1 MADRRNKIS
10 PWERFASKAGE
21 VDFTNSVEWNQLRA
35 KQEEEDR
42 RRIES
47 AGRPN
52 TRGRYISERFA
63 VEEDTRPEAQRYGSA
78 VIDAGQGGLQRSAAG
93 FIGQGAGAAGR
104 RDFTFSDIN
113 PFQTLSSAG
122 TDLATASINK
132 LRDISPW
139 YDEAVSGAL
148 DWMNETGGRLM
159 DAADANSREVER
171 QTRNM
176 QLDWVDQGVLDL
188 AGSLTSMASVIG
200 GPFAAV
206 GAADVQG
213 QEYVQGRRAGLSH
226 EDALTR
232 AKSMGAVEMGTSL
245 IPTGKLLTKIPFVDR
260 AVNDVIQGTAR
271 KWVTRT
277 ANQAVGEGLQEST
290 TALVQMGVDANIANN
305 TENPQEVRDFAASQL
320 PKNTVDFFN
329 QMRRNFVAGAL
340 GGASL
345 GQAEVHNSMVA
356 DAGKLVNDM
365 YWAHGQRKRPT
376 KEEATQE
383 RKADEQRAMDPVDA
397 WLRSPLQ
404 ERGEQLRQVNV
415 PDAAAL
421 RADAERVAGTMPV
434 RQPDLPQD
442 AEDFNRMPVPGVSG
456 FAPYRATPAG
466 AAQTAEQATAARDI
480 NAIARENERL
490 AAAVTARQGA
500 LVEGQA
506 ALTAQERAD
515 RKAAN
520 DAARAADRK
529 FKDQR
534 AKARGQFV
542 QEAMKLPTEQRVQY
556 VADQMQQWDATNT
569 KPEPTVTAP
578 QATTTRRPA
587 SEKLRAAYKEN
598 FPDLDDAAIDNMI
611 KQDQESAGDLK
622 RRVGL
627 ADDASWTTAET
638 STPEVQ
644 KVTPEQLIAG
654 IAGKVGDK
662 RANIIAKMIGDGK
675 VVIDTGD
682 IMPINPRVRG
692 AYVPRT
698 GKIHINA
705 DRVNADNIVGEVL
718 SILAHEVKHGGDIG
732 GDKLPA
738 SLGDFIGREQSTNLT
753 KKIVAAA
760 NAGNP
765 LAKQA
770 VDAARKGPNG
780 NQANVFNLEVPA
792 YFIQRARDARSQRG
806 IVARLTGD
814 IVSGVRTAAKRIS
827 GIDDVNLN
835 DVAYMSDRL
844 LEAAAR
850 GENFTAQ
857 DQGAKAT
864 IMGASAA
871 DFAQREADQT
881 TYLSADG
888 TKKFV
893 ISDIAAKLKPKA
905 VERLLELKADDAY
918 RLEDIFEHEE
928 LYRNYPQ
935 AREIPVTLMQGTGR
949 NNAFAQYSAADPEN
963 GEAGYIELDPKMLR
977 GERTESDVTSPRVA
991 LIHEIQHWIQDQEGR
1006 ANDFFDEGYMDKP
1019 AAEQQAILD
1028 YELAREEN
1036 DALVDQIIK
1045 SPVIREAIKDR
1056 AAAVK
1061 VITNPDLRDHQ
1072 KAYQLMSMAL
1082 ENDPNADVI
1091 DLAEKYNASRD
1102 KYNESTRGYNEA
1114 QRAAKKR
1121 YLDNITEQEAFFS
1134 QNNANVPQERL
1145 PINPEERFMQE
1156 RGQIDVPSQQ
1166 EALAA
1171 ADNEAIL
1178 ERLSSPDINTKVGRA
1193 MQLAKAQFLYT
1204 SGIGKD
1210 IYDRLQLSVGEAAVD
1225 AQRGMNAGANI
1236 EAGISKLAK
1245 RTGQS
1250 VDDARNLVRQ
1260 RMDSI
1265 AKLPSPEARQRALD
1279 ALVRQYP
1286 EMRALNKAYS
1296 DIADLTKTLVRQ
1308 MLEANPNPTQED
1320 VEFMQGL
1327 LDNSFGYTTRMYA
1340 AYQGEAGSEYS
1351 RKLYNDYNDA
1361 IKRASKNKKL
1371 SADQK
1376 LAMTKIGNAINY
1388 LAKADLTIPNAENI
1402 GKAKIEKIRY
1412 LYDQWIGDSSK
1423 AEKLAFEAA
1432 KRRKATDAQ
1441 ARTEAHQKLEQE
1453 LLNFA
1458 PTVDTATVQARAK
1471 DAVDAIL
1478 GVTKNTGS
1486 VPQYLRTASADRGI
1500 LQKRQ
1505 ELPVEIREL
1514 LGEITDPRTRVAAT
1528 LAKQGELAAR
1538 TKFLQWLRDNKE
1550 GVAVVSPQT
1559 PSGGKFTATLE
1570 GDGFG
1575 PLKGWKTTPQIEAV
1589 LNDQLG
1595 MFSSLSDA
1603 LAQGFAGKDA
1613 QDAAWYSKFD
1623 RLVKAGAGA
1632 AKVASVILEG
1642 YGTLMNLMG
1651 ALVIPIANGV
1661 YNPKYWARGASAS
1674 ADIVKNEFFNNAGE
1688 LKENTKRAVRLGV
1701 VDSAKVNEL
1710 RDSVQ
1715 RRVRDE
1721 IAGKGP
1727 ITRAGRAWGWTK
1739 RLAIESFAQADVW
1752 PKIAALDA
1760 RIDMLTQ
1767 FYKAEGI
1774 EKSAADIEAEA
1785 ATAIKDTNISADR
1798 VPPFIKALES
1808 RGITTFLPYFY
1819 NVPRS
1824 LVMNTAHGLN
1834 DFVQAFSANTAE
1846 GRMIKGWE
1854 GLKRVSG
1861 TGAVTYGLVQ
1871 ALSAWAAAANG
1882 EDEDDVEEMK
1892 KVMRPDARY
1901 GNPVY
1906 LGKDEG
1912 GAPLFFR
1919 LSRFDPYGPVNDML
1933 KMLMDPETTQEEAAG
1948 AAWDYMKDLAFAN
1961 RYTKVVVDTL
1971 SNTVGDGKFKDRT
1984 VRLERIAPETVSILK
1999 EAARAMNVPD
2009 SIVESS
2015 VSLADT
2021 LLPGQFDVLDPDNPQ
2036 LAKPKNEDATRLANT
2051 TRWLGGKLDRANPIS
2066 RSYEIGAAIKEAR
2079 DRGRRIN
2086 NEYQGTGRVDA
2097 AMRLARETDEAIHD
2111 SMMEAVDLYDGMVNG
2126 LGYSK
2131 REAMDTLKTGGFD
2144 AKDISLIVNGRVPG
2158 STEDL
2163 KVGEL
2168 SRIFSKKSLEQR
2180 NKYRDTMLSREERIA
2195 RRKERAE
2202 YLKELREREAQTEE

>member
-35 KQEEEDR
+35 QQEEEDR

-52 TRGRYISERFA
+52 TRGRYISERPA
-63 VEEDTRPEAQRYGSA
+63 EETDTRPEAQRFGSA
-78 VIDAGQGGLQRSAAG
+78 VIDAAQGGLQRSAAG
-93 FIGQGAGAAGR
+93 FLGR
-104 RDFTFSDIN
+104 GTGTADRRNFTFSDVN
-113 PFQTLSSAG
+113 PFQSLTGIAEDVS
-122 TDLATASINK
+122 TASINK
-132 LRDISPW
+132 LRDVSPW

-148 DWMNETGGRLM
+148 GWLNQTGGRLM
-159 DAADANSREVER
+159 DAADANTREVER

-176 QLDWVDQGVLDL
+176 QLDWLDQGVLDL
-188 AGSLTSMASVIG
+188 ASSPSSAASVLG
-200 GPFAAV
+200 GPFAGV
-206 GAADVQG
+206 GAADVEG

-226 EDALTR
+226 EDALSR
-232 AKSMGAVEMGTSL
+232 AKAMGTVEMGTSL

-290 TALVQMGVDANIANN
+290 TALAQMGVDAAIASN
-305 TENPQEVRDFAASQL
+305 TENDQAVRDFSNSQL
-320 PKNTVDFFN
+320 PKDTVEFFN
-329 QMRRNFVAGAL
+329 QMRRNFVAGAI
-340 GGASL
+340 GGAGL
-345 GQAEVHNSMVA
+345 GQIEVHNANVA
-356 DAGKLVNDM
+356 DAGKLVTDM
-365 YWAHGQRKRPT
+365 YWAHAERKRPT
-376 KEEATQE
+376 TEQAKQTRAQE
-383 RKADEQRAMDPVDA
+383 QDAGAA

-404 ERGEQLRQVNV
+404 ERGEPVRTVNV
-415 PDAAAL
+415 PTPQQL
-421 RADAERVAGTMPV
+421 RADAERIAGTMPI
-434 RQPDLPQD
+434 RQADIPQD
-442 AEDFNRMPVPGVSG
+442 AEDFNRMSVGRTTRPQPQP
-456 FAPYRATPAG
+456 APRLPA
-466 AAQTAEQATAARDI
+466 Q
-480 NAIARENERL
+480 RELELNQRL
-490 AAAVTARQGA
+490 ADAVTARQGA

-556 VADQMQQWDATNT
+556 VADQMQQWDATNV
-569 KPEPTVTAP
+569 KPEPTVTTP
-578 QATTTRRPA
+578 EATTTRRPA

-598 FPDLDDAAIDNMI
+598 FPDLDDAAIDDMI

-627 ADDASWTTAET
+627 ADASWTTADT

-644 KVTPEQLIAG
+644 KVTPEQVIAG

-698 GKIHINA
+698 GTIHINA

-732 GDKLPA
+732 GDQLPA
-738 SLGDFIGREQSTNLT
+738 SLGDFIGREQSANLT

-760 NAGNP
+760 DAGNP

-770 VDAARKGPNG
+770 VDAARKGPRG
-780 NQANVFNLEVPA
+780 DQADVFDLEVPA

-806 IVARLTGD
+806 VVARLTGD
-814 IVSGVRTAAKRIS
+814 IVSGVRTAAKRVS

-857 DQGAKAT
+857 EQDAKAT

-871 DFAQREADQT
+871 DFAQREAEQT

-918 RLEDIFEHEE
+918 RLEDILDHDE

-1028 YELAREEN
+1028 FELAREEN

-1045 SPVIREAIKDR
+1045 SPVIRGAIKDR

-1082 ENDPNADVI
+1082 ENDPNANVI
-1091 DLAEKYNASRD
+1091 AIAEKYNESRD
-1102 KYNESTRGYNEA
+1102 KYNESTRAYNEA

-1361 IKRASKNKKL
+1361 VKRASKNKKL

-1388 LAKADLTIPNAENI
+1388 LAKADLTIPSAENI

-1412 LYDQWIGDSSK
+1412 LYDQWISDSSK

-1432 KRRKATDAQ
+1432 KRRKATDSQ
-1441 ARTEAHQKLEQE
+1441 ARTEARQKLEQE

-1550 GVAVVSPQT
+1550 GVAVVNPQT

-1661 YNPKYWARGASAS
+1661 YNPKYWAKGAAAS

-1774 EKSAADIEAEA
+1774 EKSVADIEAEA

-1798 VPPFIKALES
+1798 VPPFIKALEA

-1834 DFVQAFSANTAE
+1834 DFVQAFSAKTAE

-2021 LLPGQFDVLDPDNPQ
+2021 LLPGQFDVLDPDNPA
-2036 LAKPKNEDATRLANT
+2036 LATPKNEDATRLANT

-2097 AMRLARETDEAIHD
+2097 ALRLARETDETIHD
-2111 SMMEAVDLYDGMVNG
+2111 AMMEAVDLYDGMVNG

-2131 REAMDTLKTGGFD
+2131 REAMEALKTGGFD
-2144 AKDISLIVNGRVPG
+2144 AKDISMIVNGRVPG
-2158 STEDL
+2158 STEGL

>member
-35 KQEEEDR
+35 QQEEEDR

-52 TRGRYISERFA
+52 TRGRYISERPA
-63 VEEDTRPEAQRYGSA
+63 VEEDTRPEAQRFGSA
-78 VIDAGQGGLQRSAAG
+78 VIDAAQGGLQRSAAG
-93 FIGQGAGAAGR
+93 LIGLGTGAADR
-104 RDFTFSDIN
+104 RDFTFSDVN
-113 PFQTLSSAG
+113 PFQTPASAG
-122 TDLATASINK
+122 QDLATASINK
-132 LRDISPW
+132 LRDVSPW

-148 DWMNETGGRLM
+148 DWLNKTGGRLM
-159 DAADANSREVER
+159 DAASANTQEVER
-171 QTRNM
+171 QTRGM

-188 AGSLTSMASVIG
+188 ASSPTSVASVIG

-206 GAADVQG
+206 GAADVEG

-226 EDALTR
+226 EDALSR
-232 AKSMGAVEMGTSL
+232 AKAMGTVEMGTSL
-245 IPTGKLLTKIPFVDR
+245 IPTGKLLTKIPFVDKV
-260 AVNDVIQGTAR
+260 VNDTIQGTAR

-290 TALVQMGVDANIANN
+290 TALAQMGVDSAISNN

-345 GQAEVHNSMVA
+345 GQVDVHNSMVA
-356 DAGKLVNDM
+356 DAGKLVTDM

-376 KEEATQE
+376 TEEATQE

-421 RADAERVAGTMPV
+421 RADAERLAGTMPV
-434 RQPDLPQD
+434 RQADIPQD
-442 AEDFNRMPVPGVSG
+442 AEDFNRMAVGRTARPQPQP
-456 FAPYRATPAG
+456 APRLPA
-466 AAQTAEQATAARDI
+466 Q
-480 NAIARENERL
+480 RELELNQRL
-490 AAAVTARQGA
+490 ADAVTARQGA

-515 RKAAN
+515 RKVAN

-556 VADQMQQWDATNT
+556 VADQMQQWDATNV
-569 KPEPTVTAP
+569 KPEPTVTTP
-578 QATTTRRPA
+578 EATTTRRPA

-598 FPDLDDAAIDNMI
+598 FPDLDDAAIDDMI

-627 ADDASWTTAET
+627 ADASWTTADT

-644 KVTPEQLIAG
+644 KVTPEQVIAG

-662 RANIIAKMIGDGK
+662 RANIIAKMIGDGR

-698 GKIHINA
+698 GTIHINA

-718 SILAHEVKHGGDIG
+718 SILAHEVKHGGDMG

-760 NAGNP
+760 DAGNP

-770 VDAARKGPNG
+770 VDAARKGPRG
-780 NQANVFNLEVPA
+780 NQADVFDLEVPA

-806 IVARLTGD
+806 VVARLTGD
-814 IVSGVRTAAKRIS
+814 IVSSVRTVAKRIR

-857 DQGAKAT
+857 EQDAKAT

-918 RLEDIFEHEE
+918 RLEDILDHEE

-949 NNAFAQYSAADPEN
+949 TNAFAQYSASDPEN
-963 GEAGYIELDPKMLR
+963 GEAGYIELDPRMLR
-977 GERTESDVTSPRVA
+977 GERTESDVTSPRIA
-991 LIHEIQHWIQDQEGR
+991 LIHEVQHWIQDQEGR
-1006 ANDFFDEGYMDKP
+1006 ATDFFDEGYMDKP

-1045 SPVIREAIKDR
+1045 SPVIRGAIKDR

-1072 KAYQLMSMAL
+1072 KAYELMMMAL
-1082 ENDPNADVI
+1082 ENDPNAEVI
-1091 DLAEKYNASRD
+1091 AIAEKYNASRD

-1156 RGQIDVPSQQ
+1156 RGQIDIPSQQ
-1166 EALAA
+1166 ALAA
-1171 ADNEAIL
+1171 ADNESII
-1178 ERLSSPDINTKVGRA
+1178 ERLGSPDINTKAGRA
-1193 MQLAKAQFLYT
+1193 LQLAKAQFLYT

-1296 DIADLTKTLVRQ
+1296 DIAELTKTLVRQ
-1308 MLEANPNPTQED
+1308 MLETNPNPTQED

-1361 IKRASKNKKL
+1361 VKRASKNKNL

-1376 LAMTKIGNAINY
+1376 MAMTKVGNAINY
-1388 LAKADLTIPNAENI
+1388 LAKADLSIPSAENI
-1402 GKAKIEKIRY
+1402 GKAKIDKIRY
-1412 LYDQWIGDSSK
+1412 LYDQWIGDSGK

-1432 KRRKATDAQ
+1432 KRRKATDSQ
-1441 ARTEAHQKLEQE
+1441 ARIEARQKLEQE

-1458 PTVDTATVQARAK
+1458 PTIDTATVQARAK

-1505 ELPVEIREL
+1505 ELPAEIREL

-1623 RLVKAGAGA
+1623 RLVKTGAGA

-1642 YGTLMNLMG
+1642 YGTLMNFMG
-1651 ALVIPIANGV
+1651 ALVIPVANGV
-1661 YNPKYWARGASAS
+1661 YNPKYWARGAAAS
-1674 ADIVKNEFFNNAGE
+1674 ADIVKNEFINNAGE

-1727 ITRAGRAWGWTK
+1727 ATRVGRGLGWAK

-1774 EKSAADIEAEA
+1774 EKSVGDIEAEA

-1808 RGITTFLPYFY
+1808 RGITTFMPYFY

-1824 LVMNTAHGLN
+1824 LVMNAAVGAK
-1834 DFVQAFSANTAE
+1834 DFIEAFNATTAE
-1846 GRMIKGWE
+1846 GRLVKGME
-1854 GLKRVSG
+1854 GVKRMAG
-1861 TGAVTYGLVQ
+1861 TGAVTFGLVQ
-1871 ALSAWAAAANG
+1871 ALSAWAAWANG
-1882 EDEDDVEEMK
+1882 EDEDEVEEMR

-1919 LSRFDPYGPVNDML
+1919 LSRLDPYGPLNDMIR
-1933 KMLMDPETTQEEAAG
+1933 MLMDENTTSEEASG
-1948 AAWDYMKDLAFAN
+1948 MAWQYMKDLAFAN
-1961 RYTKVVVDTL
+1961 RYTKVAVDTL

-1999 EAARAMNVPD
+1999 EAARTMNIPD

-2021 LLPGQFDVLDPDNPQ
+2021 LLPGQVDVLDPNNPA
-2036 LAKPKNEDATRLANT
+2036 LAKPKNKDATGLANT
-2051 TRWLGGKLDRANPIS
+2051 TRWLGGKLDRANPVS
-2066 RSYEIGAAIKEAR
+2066 RAYEIGGAIKEAR

-2097 AMRLARETDEAIHD
+2097 AMRLARETDETIHD
-2111 SMMEAVDLYDGMVNG
+2111 SMIEAMDLYEGMVNG

-2144 AKDISLIVNGRVPG
+2144 AKDISMIVNGRVPG
-2158 STEDL
+2158 STEGL

-2180 NKYRDTMLSREERIA
+2180 NKYQDTMLSAEQRAE
-2195 RRKERAE
+2195 RRKERAA